1 MSEES
6 YISYDGVAV
15 TEDSLAHYG
24 ILRKSGRYPW
34 GSGENP
40 HQRNRAFLDY
50 VDDMRKKGLSEA
62 EIAQGI
68 GISITKLRAVK
79 AIAKNEQKAA
89 NEAMAM
95 RLKEKGMSNVAIG
108 ERMGLNESS
117 VRSLLDPSN
126 QAKTDVLVKT
136 AEQIRNRVDEVGY
149 LDIGKGVAQQLGISS
164 TKMATAIS
172 MLEED
177 GYAVFNNV
185 RVPQVNS
192 KGQYTPMK
200 VLTRPETTF
209 SDVMKNRDQIK
220 NMASY
225 SEDKG
230 HTFNAIEPPKHLSSK
245 RLKVNYAE
253 DGGIEADGLMY
264 IRPGAE
270 GLSMGKSRYAQVRIS
285 VDGSHYLKGM
295 AIYKD
300 DLPDGVDVVFNT
312 NKSNTG
318 NKLDALKPLKGKEGD
333 SANDRFGASVSRQ
346 KGYLNILS
354 EEGSWEGWNRTLAS
368 QMLSK
373 QKPELARKQL
383 NKFFDAKKAQYD
395 EIMSLTNPVIR
406 KHLLESFS
414 DDIDSAAVKLRG
426 AAIPK
431 MASHVILPVK
441 SLKDTE
447 IYAPNYHNGDKVVL
461 IRYPHGGIFEIPEL
475 TVNNR
480 HPEAK
485 SLIGPKARDAVG
497 INSRV
502 AEKLSGADF
511 DGDTVMVI
519 PNNNGQ
525 IQTKKTLK
533 GLENFDPKA
542 SYPAYPGM
550 KVISDKYK
558 QKQMGV
564 VSNLITDMT
573 LKGANDNELAAAVR
587 HSMVIIDAEKH
598 KLNYKQSEKDNGIK
612 ALQKKYQAKPD
623 GRAGGASTI
632 ISRASSEQSVDHR
645 KLRKASEGGPIDPK
659 TGKKVYTYTGEGYTR
674 EDGTFVKRRT
684 KSTKMAETDDAYSL
698 VSSGGGTEMEK
709 IYANHANKLKA
720 LANDARKETYHTP
733 PLKYSPQAKI
743 KYKQE
748 VASLNSKL
756 GTALKNKPLRRQAQ
770 VIANAT
776 VKQKAL
782 ANPDLD
788 EEHLKRIK
796 RQALNEASLRVG
808 ADKAQIHISDKE
820 WEAIQAGAITNNK
833 LTEIVKMADQDRVRE
848 LATPY
853 KNVAMTSSRIAKAKA
868 MANNGSTR
876 AEIASA
882 LGVSVGTISAALE
895 GE

>member
-6 YISYDGVAV
+6 YITYDGVAV

-34 GSGENP
+34 GSGKTPN
-40 HQRNRAFLDY
+40 QRNRDFLSY
-50 VDDMRKKGLSEA
+50 VDDMKKKGLSEK
-62 EIAQGI
+62 EIADGI

-108 ERMGLNESS
+108 NRMGINESS
-117 VRSLLDPSN
+117 VRALLDPSN

-136 AEQIRNRVDEVGY
+136 AEQVRKRVDEVGY
-149 LDIGKGVAQQLGISS
+149 LDIGKGVSRQLGISE
-164 TKMATAIS
+164 TRLNTAIS

-177 GYAVFNNV
+177 GYSVFNNI

-192 KGQYTPMK
+192 KNQYTPMK
-200 VLTRPETTF
+200 VLTKPDTTF
-209 SDVMKNRDQIK
+209 SDVMQNRDKIRS
-220 NMASY
+220 MAAY

-230 HTFNAIEPPKHLSSK
+230 HTFETIKAPKHLSSK

-270 GLSMGKSRYAQVRIS
+270 GLSLGKSRYAQVRIS
-285 VDGSHYLKGM
+285 VDGTHYLKGM
-295 AIYKD
+295 AIYKN
-300 DLPDGVDVVFNT
+300 DLPDGVDIVFNT

-318 NKLDALKPLKGKEGD
+318 NKLDALKKLKGKEGD
-333 SANDRFGASVSRQ
+333 NANDRFGASVSRQ
-346 KGYLNILS
+346 KGHLNILS
-354 EEGSWEGWNRTLAS
+354 EEGAWEGWNRTLAS

-373 QKPELARKQL
+373 QKPELAKQQL
-383 NKFFDAKKAQYD
+383 DKFYDAKKAQFD

-406 KHLLESFS
+406 KHLLESYS

-441 SLKDTE
+441 SLKDNE
-447 IYAPNYHNGDKVVL
+447 VYAPNYHNGDKVVL

-485 SLIGPKARDAVG
+485 SLIGPKARDAIG
-497 INSRV
+497 INARV

-519 PNNNGQ
+519 PNNNRQ

-558 QKQMGV
+558 QKQMGI

-573 LKGANDNELAAAVR
+573 IKGANDNELAAAVR

-598 KLNYKQSEKDNGIK
+598 KLNYKQSEKDNGIR
-612 ALQKKYQAKPD
+612 ALQKKYQPKPD

-645 KLRKASEGGPIDPK
+645 VARKASDGGPIDPK
-659 TGKKVYTYTGEGYTR
+659 TGKKVYTYTNEGYTNAKG
-674 EDGTFVKRRT
+674 EFVKRRT
-684 KSTKMAETDDAYSL
+684 KSTKMAETDDAFSL
-698 VSSGGGTEMEK
+698 VSTGGGTEMEK

-720 LANDARKETYHTP
+720 LANQARKDTYHTP
-733 PLKYSPQAKI
+733 PLKYNPQAKI
-743 KYKQE
+743 KYKSE
-748 VASLNSKL
+748 VASLDSKL
-756 GTALKNKPLRRQAQ
+756 NTALKNKPLRRQAQ

-776 VKQKAL
+776 VKQKTL

-788 EEHLKRIK
+788 DEHLKRIK
-796 RQALNEASLRVG
+796 RQALAEAMVRSG
-808 ADKAQIHISDKE
+808 AEKSQIHISDKE

-833 LTEIVKMADQDRVRE
+833 LTEIVKMADQERVKQ
-848 LATPY
+848 LATPHTG
-853 KNVAMTSSRIAKAKA
+853 ATMTSSRIAKAKA
-868 MANNGSTR
+868 MANNGNTR

-882 LGVSVGTISAALE
+882 LGVSVGTISTALE